1 MNDTWITVY
10 APASIG
16 NFGPG
21 FDVLGAAIQGLGD
34 RVEVR
39 SANNNQVKIV
49 DITGEG
55 AETLPREAE
64 RNTASRAALLV
75 LETLKSRGMSVGG
88 LEMKI
93 DKGIPAGSGLG
104 SSAASAVAGG
114 YAANVVCGSP
124 LSLRDI
130 LLPITQAESEASGGF
145 FADNT
150 ASSLYGGAVICK
162 SSRPLDIIPLGGF
175 PGLVVIAVT
184 PKIRLRTEEMRAVL
198 HRQVSLQDSIANMAR
213 STTVV
218 AALLMKNPS
227 LLAGAFEDRLA
238 EPVRA
243 PFIPGFF
250 DLRRAALETGA
261 LGCAISGAGPT
272 VFALTDC
279 QDRAQ
284 RIGEAMQAAFENV
297 HLSSRLLITGIDEQ
311 GAREIFR

>member
-1 MNDTWITVY
+1 MDNSWITVY

-21 FDVLGAAIQGLGD
+21 FDVLGAAIQALGD

-39 SANNNQVKIV
+39 ATNDNQVKIV
-49 DITGEG
+49 EITGEG
-55 AETLPREAE
+55 AETLPQEAE

-75 LETLKSRGMSVGG
+75 LEALKTHTISVGG

-93 DKGIPAGSGLG
+93 HKGIPAGSGLG

-114 YAANVVCGSP
+114 YAANVAYGSP
-124 LSLRDI
+124 LPLRDI

-150 ASSLYGGAVICK
+150 ASSLYGGAIICK
-162 SSRPLDIIPLGGF
+162 SSHPLDIISLGGF

-198 HRQVSLQDSIANMAR
+198 PKQVSLQDSIANMAR

-250 DLRRAALETGA
+250 DLRRAALEAGA

-272 VFALTDC
+272 VFALTDR
-279 QDRAQ
+279 QDRA
-284 RIGEAMQAAFENV
+284 RSIGEAMQAAFENV
-297 HLSSRLLITGIDEQ
+297 QLSSRLLITGIDEQ
-311 GAREIFR
+311 GARQIST